1 MVPELVPKL
10 VLELVPKLVLEL
22 VSELESPVG
31 FYFEAFQIV
40 DKVWNNTTHST
51 FREHL
56 IFPLLLFEVGV
67 EFSLAED
74 FIVLGV
80 TPPAALAK
88 PTVLALLALAPI
100 RAASVVKGA
109 HHIYSCL

>member
-1 MVPELVPKL
+1 MVPELAPKL
-10 VLELVPKLVLEL
+10 VLELEL
-22 VSELESPVG
+22 PVG

-67 EFSLAED
+67 EFRLAED